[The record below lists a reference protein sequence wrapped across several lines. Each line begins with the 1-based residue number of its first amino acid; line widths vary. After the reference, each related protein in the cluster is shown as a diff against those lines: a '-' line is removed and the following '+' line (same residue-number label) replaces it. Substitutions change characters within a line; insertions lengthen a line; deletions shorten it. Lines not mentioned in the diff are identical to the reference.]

1 MKLGFIDGKAGK
13 QRDKEE
19 AEFHGECGNTL
30 GSLAWDEVC
39 SLCPQ
44 RGADLGAEGGGRR
57 GSAVY
62 LIVVVQQAKRGRA
75 VLVTVDAH
83 HSLGGRRQGVL
94 QIRLPGF
101 ILTGVGSS
109 GIKWRLTGH
118 GH

>member
-1 MKLGFIDGKAGK
+1 MKLGFIDGKAVK

-30 GSLAWDEVC
+30 ASLAWDEVC
-39 SLCPQ
+39 PLCPQ

-62 LIVVVQQAKRGRA
+62 LVVVVQQAKRGRA

-83 HSLGGRRQGVL
+83 HCLGGRRQGVL